1 MRRNPKRRRKR
12 KGRRVSILLLP
23 LLGLLVGCGNGGKG
37 EKVMERIIK
46 GFSPTV
52 AAEEKV
58 GVKAEVAAVANP
70 GKKKGKKEEKK
81 EEVPLDTLDIERA
94 LLWEKVSYNSYGKRD
109 PFEPLIKPGK
119 EEVQT
124 GLNLEGAKLIGILW
138 GSKGYLALVKDRGGK
153 GYVLREGDKIQ
164 GGWVSRITSNS
175 VTFVVV
181 QFGIRS
187 EVTLK
192 LKEKGEVSR

>member
-1 MRRNPKRRRKR
+1 MRKNQKR
-12 KGRRVSILLLP
+12 KGRKRKNSIIFILP
-23 LLGLLVGCGNGGKG
+23 FLLVIGCGDDGKG
-37 EKVMERIIK
+37 EKVMEHIIK
-46 GFSPTV
+46 GFSPTM
-52 AAEEKV
+52 EEKV
-58 GVKAEVAAVANP
+58 EVSAEVSAVANP
-70 GKKKGKKEEKK
+70 KKKKKEEKK
-81 EEVPLDTLDIERA
+81 EIPKDTINIETA

-124 GLNLEGAKLIGILW
+124 GLNLEGAKLVGILW

-153 GYVLREGDKIQ
+153 GYVLKEGDKIQ
-164 GGWVSRITSNS
+164 YGWVSKITQNS

-181 QFGIRS
+181 QFGIRT